1 MEPTWFLLLQSLS
14 LITEILNWQHAL
26 ALNALNGNCSW
37 WCSWTETAWG
47 AKYQSLLCY
56 DAVLGGWCNFFNSCF
71 RFCAALSSLLLLC
84 FFTQLSTSW
93 NTWGFFIKL
102 LYRVHINLPYCIA
115 LHLRTREFKPNV
127 KDYHL
132 KNPLFLP
139 VEMTFNDICKF
150 WWWVLK
156 LADHGILHI
165 VVAHIWSVKDST
177 ILVLCTRIPLC
188 INSW

>member
-1 MEPTWFLLLQSLS
+1 M
-14 LITEILNWQHAL
+14 
-26 ALNALNGNCSW
+26 
-37 WCSWTETAWG
+37 
-47 AKYQSLLCY
+47 
-56 DAVLGGWCNFFNSCF
+56 
-71 RFCAALSSLLLLC
+71 
-84 FFTQLSTSW
+84 
-93 NTWGFFIKL
+93 
-102 LYRVHINLPYCIA
+102 YCIA
-115 LHLRTREFKPNV
+115 LKDTREFKPNV

-188 INSW
+188 IYHDNVLQQVKWASLLNLTVFFITHIMYWGHYVFGYTKRLLNKYVSHATWKIQT

>member
-1 MEPTWFLLLQSLS
+1 M
-14 LITEILNWQHAL
+14 
-26 ALNALNGNCSW
+26 
-37 WCSWTETAWG
+37 
-47 AKYQSLLCY
+47 
-56 DAVLGGWCNFFNSCF
+56 
-71 RFCAALSSLLLLC
+71 
-84 FFTQLSTSW
+84 
-93 NTWGFFIKL
+93 
-102 LYRVHINLPYCIA
+102 YCIA
-115 LHLRTREFKPNV
+115 LKDTREFKPNV
-127 KDYHL
+127 KNYYL

-188 INSW
+188 IYHDNVLQQVKWASLLNLTVFFITHIYVLRTLCIRIHKEAIKQVCKSCHLENSNLRNLPYIVKQNYPCYEVV